1 MFSSRSIDKIVS
13 STLFLCGL
21 LSILTTIGIIFAL
34 SKESITFFS
43 KVPVW
48 EFLLGTSWAPL
59 LEPKSFGVLPLVLGT
74 MMVVFISSII
84 AIPTG
89 VATAIYL
96 SEYAS
101 NRVKNI
107 IRPSLEILA
116 GIPTIVY
123 GYVALTLITPALKIL
138 FPEIEIFNALS
149 ASFVVGVMILP
160 MISSLCYDALRAVPR
175 DLREGAY
182 ALGGNSFDVVAKI
195 MVPAAA
201 SRILAAFILA
211 ISRAIGETMAVTLA
225 AGANPQLTFSPLKSI
240 QTMTSYIVQVSLG
253 DTPVG
258 GIEYL
263 TCFAVGSLLFV
274 MTLLMNSL
282 SQVVLVRFQKIK

>member
-48 EFLLGTSWAPL
+48 EFLFGTSWAPL

-84 AIPTG
+84 AIPIG

-149 ASFVVGVMILP
+149 ASIVVGVMILP

-253 DTPVG
+253 DTPAG